1 MGTPTRTAVTLFL
14 ASLEEETGALIAAA
28 ANSRYASRAR
38 DLSRPGV
45 SWPCPRQGVRNLY
58 GFVRFVYGFCT
69 VLHGKVRIEVPG
81 KQDYGGPEVSS
92 PLLNH
97 DVASQR
103 VRQARVRRI
112 QVLWRETG
120 AKPAKVKSGALNSG
134 GGQESGR
141 GSGQAERCPRGVGVH
156 RRVRMPC
163 RGLKVGRAAGC
174 PPLTSAPSMTPG
186 VTLHVMTDEPL
197 AKLRSD
203 GTFVQVGLGRF
214 RPGQGSPPEYHGVLD
229 KRHDKESGHLSRS
242 LSSCASNFSCHPCP
256 AFQACHRRTAPHWRA
271 PSWPRRSSTSRRR
284 GAS

>member
-28 ANSRYASRAR
+28 ANSRYASRVR
-38 DLSRPGV
+38 NLSRPGV

-58 GFVRFVYGFCT
+58 GFVRFCTVFDGFCT

-112 QVLWRETG
+112 QVLWRETD
-120 AKPAKVKSGALNSG
+120 AKPVKVKAGALNSG
-134 GGQESGR
+134 GGQQSGR

-186 VTLHVMTDEPL
+186 VTLHVMTEEPL

-203 GTFVQVGLGRF
+203 GTFVQVGLGRLAGT
-214 RPGQGSPPEYHGVLD
+214 GQ
-229 KRHDKESGHLSRS
+229 
-242 LSSCASNFSCHPCP
+242 P
-256 AFQACHRRTAPHWRA
+256 A
-271 PSWPRRSSTSRRR
+271 
-284 GAS
+284 